1 MTNYETERKYKG
13 YTILPTTHYDPYL
26 DKEDTIW
33 LWKSE
38 SSDDFNDASDT
49 LAQAKADINWSI
61 KEGRA

>member
-13 YTILPTTHYDPYL
+13 HIILPTVASYG
-26 DKEDTIW
+26 TIW

-61 KEGRA
+61 KEGIA